1 MASGGVFRPYTLV
14 DVLGTMNQQI
24 TDATGAQAV
33 TGFGTFAEADE
44 TMTSNDSMTATLETA
59 SAATWDNVTWG
70 TFTWS

>member
-1 MASGGVFRPYTLV
+1 MPGVFRPYTLA

-24 TDATGAQAV
+24 SDMTGGQAV

-44 TMTSNDSMTATLETA
+44 AMTTTDIVTTSTPTAA
-59 SAATWDNVTWG
+59 NATWDNVTWG